1 MKILLS
7 GLAVLSLA
15 ATLAPASAGQREEG
29 KHAAAADKRV
39 CKSSARTGS
48 LVRRTRVCLTKRE
61 WAETEERSQSV
72 GRSMQDQLFIPPSS

>member
-1 MKILLS
+1 MNILLP
-7 GLAVLSLA
+7 GLAALSLVVGI
-15 ATLAPASAGQREEG
+15 APAAAGQKDEDNRSAPVE
-29 KHAAAADKRV
+29 KRV
-39 CKSSARTGS
+39 CKSSPRTGS